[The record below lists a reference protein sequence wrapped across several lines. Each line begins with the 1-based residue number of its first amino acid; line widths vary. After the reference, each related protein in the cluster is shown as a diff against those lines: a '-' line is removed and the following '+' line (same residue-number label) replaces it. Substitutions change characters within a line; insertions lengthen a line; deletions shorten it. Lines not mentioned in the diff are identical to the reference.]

1 MTSDRI
7 DPLAGAEIF
16 AFPSAAKPSQE
27 RASRSDANA
36 SSQMGGSR
44 ANATAASQ
52 EGRGGGDDGEDEG
65 DGLDKRLAWKPLT
78 DLGNAERFVERYREH
93 FRYCETIGWLAW
105 DGRRWAHTGAEARL
119 TLAVHKTVRA
129 IQDEAEAF
137 AESEHDFLV
146 DEKKDIWYSDKI
158 KGWGRVS
165 ETASRLAAIAKHAAP
180 MLDIPVEALDR
191 DPMRINV
198 MNGTL
203 VVMKREDGDYI
214 ECVAH
219 DPQDFI
225 TKLAPVVFDRDAE
238 CPRYDRF
245 LLRVQPGE
253 AERRFLHQWGGVSA
267 TGDTG
272 EQVMTFHY
280 GKGRNGKGVWVN
292 IVAHVLGDY
301 ADSIPIESF
310 LDSGRARAGGQ
321 ATPDLAGLPG
331 VRFLTTSEPKK
342 GAVLDE
348 GLVKLFTG
356 GDRIK
361 ARHLNKDFF
370 GFVPQAKLTMQGN
383 YRPKISG
390 TDDGVWSRMILV
402 PWPVFIP
409 KEERDTRLLEELKGE
424 ASGILNRLL
433 DGLCDWL
440 DRGLVLP
447 DVVREATQSY
457 RDDSDPLGRFLND
470 CTRPTLGKRVQAAA
484 MHELF
489 KAWAA
494 ANGETQWSAK
504 GLGSALRE
512 RGVAHTKS
520 GNVYWI
526 DIELIKTPL
535 DYTDA
540 EGKPLR
546 TARDDGDD
554 EERDGN
560 DGNSYPPYP
569 P

>member
-1 MTSDRI
+1 MTGDRN
-7 DPLAGAEIF
+7 DPLATAEVF
-16 AFPSAAKPSQE
+16 AFPSAPKPRSE
-27 RASRSDANA
+27 SRSDANA

-44 ANATAASQ
+44 ANAAAASQ
-52 EGRGGGDDGEDEG
+52 EGRGGGGESEPPGREDDG

-78 DLGNAERFVERYREH
+78 DLGNAERFVGRFSEY

-129 IQDEAEAF
+129 IQNEAEAF
-137 AESEHDFLV
+137 ADSEHDFLV

-198 MNGTL
+198 INGTL
-203 VVMKREDGDYI
+203 VIKKRDDGDYI
-214 ECVAH
+214 DCVAH
-219 DPQDFI
+219 DPRDFI
-225 TKLAPVVFDRDAE
+225 TKLAPVEFDRDAE
-238 CPRYDRF
+238 CPRYDSF

-253 AERRFLHQWGGVSA
+253 AERRFLHQWGGMSL

-272 EQVMTFHY
+272 EQVMTFNY

-292 IVAHVLGDY
+292 VVAYVAGDY

-409 KEERDTRLLEELKGE
+409 KEERDPRLLEELKVE

-440 DRGLVLP
+440 DHGLVLP
-447 DVVREATQSY
+447 DVVREATQAY

-470 CTRPTLGKRVQAAA
+470 CTRPTLGSRVQASA

-512 RGVAHTKS
+512 RGLAHTKS
-520 GNVYWI
+520 GNVFWL
-526 DIELIKTPL
+526 DIELTKFAH
-535 DYTDA
+535 DFVDGD
-540 EGKPLR
+540 GKPLHAR
-546 TARDDGDD
+546 REARDAEEHDTNDD
-554 EERDGN
+554 ET
-560 DGNSYPPYP
+560 
-569 P
+569 